1 MDLDSQILSNPEI
14 KSTLL
19 TIYDKIG
26 MPPTREVGYQLF
38 LDLILNNLYSSDTIT
53 FIISQVG
60 DFINSLNPKEKD
72 PYLKL
77 LSLIFFNPN
86 NHQDEEENNG
96 NPQINKN
103 IYYIYLSPVLNI
115 IQLIIKEQ
123 NSNLF
128 ISISNIYAE
137 IVQNVMPTDISASTR
152 KLNMEEKKAFEI
164 LQGFCIYNMKYDDK
178 SNRIVGSLCLTK
190 LVENCPIVLQSQYTK
205 FIWDNIN
212 NFIDKKYFNAKIE
225 LLNCLISLILGTEN
239 LFCPYANV
247 TLYKVL
253 DFLTD
258 NDWLKR
264 KLALNVIYTL
274 IFYCKEEI
282 MPLKDHIIN
291 FLRVLKTDKVKEVR
305 EVCLLI
311 LQIFSENEP
320 KKENQPE
327 NYSAFSSQKY
337 NKEIKKP
344 NNEFYSKKNKTEKQR
359 PRYDLKNKINNFDNE
374 NENENDN
381 LNNKNYNNNYYDNE
395 VNSFENSEKI
405 VKNNENKK
413 KFENNKKYEFIE
425 DKVKEKEKEEEENN
439 RSRTPII
446 KRKSTGEESNNNNIN
461 HNKLVNRKDDNT
473 FVNEKMKIRPDPN
486 KSIFRASPN
495 SAFFNQAK
503 NKNNDIIVMAKGDPT
518 KFNYNENDN
527 EDKIIENPP
536 SPFSPNNNN
545 NKIKNLNNT
554 QPIIQNKKISK
565 TIDNENNNNSNKV
578 KKINKTVLKEKN
590 NYENDFK
597 NKLQNDNNNNNNN
610 NNNDNK
616 YQNEIRTRYYKVKD
630 RGEKKIN
637 NKNGNNYNK
646 NNKNI
651 NNNTF
656 GLVDKNKK
664 VDSILINKLLS
675 QMNNLSAKQL
685 SLIDV
690 MENIQTD
697 AQQQIQSLNEK
708 IFSLDSL
715 VDELTSELNDLI
727 NHND

>member
-359 PRYDLKNKINNFDNE
+359 PRYDIKNKNNNFDNE
-374 NENENDN
+374 NENENF
-381 LNNKNYNNNYYDNE
+381 NNKNYNNNYYNNE
-395 VNSFENSEKI
+395 VNSFDNSEKI
-405 VKNNENKK
+405 VENNENKK

-425 DKVKEKEKEEEENN
+425 DKDKDKEKEENNN
-439 RSRTPII
+439 RSRTPIS

-518 KFNYNENDN
+518 KFNYNDNDN

-536 SPFSPNNNN
+536 SPFSPNNN

-554 QPIIQNKKISK
+554 QPIIQNKKISQ
-565 TIDNENNNNSNKV
+565 TIENENNNSNKV
-578 KKINKTVLKEKN
+578 KKINKTELKEKN
-590 NYENDFK
+590 NNENDFK
-597 NKLQNDNNNNNNN
+597 NKLKNDNN

-616 YQNEIRTRYYKVKD
+616 YQNEIRTRYNKVKD
-630 RGEKKIN
+630 RGEKKII
-637 NKNGNNYNK
+637 NKNGNNKNI

-708 IFSLDSL
+708 IFSLDSI

-727 NHND
+727 NQNDY

>member
-320 KKENQPE
+320 KKENPPE

-359 PRYDLKNKINNFDNE
+359 PRYDLKNKNNNFDNE
-374 NENENDN
+374 NENENF
-381 LNNKNYNNNYYDNE
+381 NNKNYNNNYYNNE
-395 VNSFENSEKI
+395 VNSFDNSEKI
-405 VKNNENKK
+405 VENNENKK

-425 DKVKEKEKEEEENN
+425 DKDKDKEKEENNN
-439 RSRTPII
+439 RSRTPIS

-518 KFNYNENDN
+518 KFNYNDNDN

-536 SPFSPNNNN
+536 SPFSPNNN

-554 QPIIQNKKISK
+554 QPIIQNKKISQ
-565 TIDNENNNNSNKV
+565 TIENENNNSNKV
-578 KKINKTVLKEKN
+578 KKINKTELKEKN
-590 NYENDFK
+590 NNENDFK
-597 NKLQNDNNNNNNN
+597 NKLKNDNN

-616 YQNEIRTRYYKVKD
+616 YQNEIRTRYNKVKD
-630 RGEKKIN
+630 RGEKKII
-637 NKNGNNYNK
+637 NKNGNNKNI

-727 NHND
+727 NQND